1 MHNPNQKRVITM
13 GDQVTKQEMAEF
25 TNTILEAMNS
35 MYQNLSEKIERSE
48 TRMKAY
54 IENGVEKRTNLLF
67 EKVDA
72 LSDKVDALTEK
83 VDTMEQRQTAM
94 EEHLGRLTEDVQEIK
109 MRLAVHDEEI
119 YTLRRVK

>member
-1 MHNPNQKRVITM
+1 M

-119 YTLRRVK
+119 FTLRRVK

>member
-1 MHNPNQKRVITM
+1 M

-35 MYQNLSEKIERSE
+35 MYQNLSTMMDEKIERSE
-48 TRMKAY
+48 TRIKAY

-94 EEHLGRLTEDVQEIK
+94 EEHLGKLTEDVQEIK

-119 YTLRRVK
+119 FTLRRVK

>member
-1 MHNPNQKRVITM
+1 M

-35 MYQNLSEKIERSE
+35 MYQNLSTMMDEKIERSE

-54 IENGVEKRTNLLF
+54 IENGVEK
-67 EKVDA
+67 KVDLLA
-72 LSDKVDALTEK
+72 ERMDALTEK